1 MASNLTM
8 WMSGFYIFEKI
19 QNKIEIFNLTHLW
32 KLSTKSTKF
41 WPSIM
46 FVKVLLFSS
55 NHGFHQAS
63 FTVSWALHLQ
73 LPWALKAPNIPS
85 EIHHSTHKHM
95 HREPKEA
102 GRCGTLLVGRAEP
115 IWTSPWRSK
124 VVSGTLLRW
133 RETQKKGG
141 GGLIISADDKEVN
154 RISGQTNR
162 HTI

>member
-8 WMSGFYIFEKI
+8 WMSGFCIFEKNTE
-19 QNKIEIFNLTHLW
+19 QNWNFQFDPSMKIKH
-32 KLSTKSTKF
+32 TKSMKF

-133 RETQKKGG
+133 R
-141 GGLIISADDKEVN
+141 
-154 RISGQTNR
+154 
-162 HTI
+162 